1 MEELA
6 TVEKVD
12 KKPNTTK
19 HSQLNNEIVDLK
31 VVTPEEAS
39 TPVFKPQARPL
50 SPTIDDLNVSS
61 RSLLYQSKI

>member
-19 HSQLNNEIVDLK
+19 NSQLNNEI

-50 SPTIDDLNVSS
+50 SPTLDDLNVSS